1 MTFANKIAAGVA
13 VAMIV
18 TALFLPGR
26 STQETA
32 VLSGLTS
39 LSKGTISAAE
49 GQG

>member
-1 MTFANKIAAGVA
+1 MTGFQKIAVGVA
-13 VAMIV
+13 VAMV
-18 TALFLPGR
+18 ATAVFLPGR

-49 GQG
+49 GQA

>member
-13 VAMIV
+13 VAMIA

-32 VLSGLTS
+32 VLNGLTT

>member
-1 MTFANKIAAGVA
+1 MTVAQKIAGFVGIAMVA
-13 VAMIV
+13 

-32 VLSGLTS
+32 VFKGLTN

-49 GQG
+49 GQ